1 MEKRLCIRVLSSK
14 RCDGDS
20 IIVGLYRRGGFH
32 FNGFSLDFV
41 CRFKGMGVV
50 LNSY

>member
-1 MEKRLCIRVLSSK
+1 MEKRLCIRVLLSQ

-32 FNGFSLDFV
+32 FNGVSLDFD
-41 CRFKGMGVV
+41 CSFNWMGV
-50 LNSY
+50 